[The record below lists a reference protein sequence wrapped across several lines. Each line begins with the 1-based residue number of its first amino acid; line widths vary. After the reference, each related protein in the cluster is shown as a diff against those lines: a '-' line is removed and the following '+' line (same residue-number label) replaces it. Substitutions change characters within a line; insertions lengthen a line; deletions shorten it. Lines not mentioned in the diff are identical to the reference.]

1 MVVARSMPHDERPH
15 TFRRL
20 LMGGPFPRYIAGEAV
35 SMVGTWMQMFAQNWL
50 LTTLTSKAAVL
61 GAVNFAGGLPML
73 LLTMLGGS
81 FADRFDKRRIL
92 FAVLTLQ
99 FSLAALIGWLV
110 ATEQIAIWHIFAVT
124 TLLGIAA
131 AFEVPAV
138 SAFVPE
144 LVGKEDIAAAIAIDR
159 SVFHATRLIGPALGG
174 YLVGKFGLPTAY
186 FANALSFLALIAAI
200 STIRA
205 RARGSAEDEARR
217 QGPIREGL
225 TFVSGDPPTR
235 AMVLLMA
242 ATTVFVSPF
251 LMITMPLYARVELG
265 LGPERM
271 GALMAISGIGS
282 FAGSIG
288 LLSIRS
294 DRRAMFLKAAAT
306 AVALGLASLA
316 AARSFAF
323 AGAAMILMTLGLST
337 SYGTANIIIQ
347 ERAPDPIRG
356 RVSAVAGLAF
366 FGILPFSGLL
376 VSAVADLA
384 GLRAAMWAG
393 AGGYALL
400 CAVLLARHERLGS
413 APVNPGGGSASS
425 QI

>member
-1 MVVARSMPHDERPH
+1 MIVAASMPHDERPNN
-15 TFRRL
+15 FRRL
-20 LMGGPFPRYIAGEAV
+20 LTGGPFARYIAGEAV
-35 SMVGTWMQMFAQNWL
+35 SMVGTWMQLFAQNWL

-61 GAVNFAGGLPML
+61 GAINFAGGLPML

-99 FSLAALIGWLV
+99 FSLAALVGWLV
-110 ATEQIAIWHIFAVT
+110 GTGQIAIWHLFAVT

-144 LVGKEDIAAAIAIDR
+144 LVGKDDIAAALAIDR

-174 YLVGKFGLPTAY
+174 YLVGTFGVPAAY
-186 FANALSFLALIAAI
+186 FANALSFFALMAAI
-200 STIRA
+200 LTIRA
-205 RARGSAEDEARR
+205 RTRGSAEDEALRH
-217 QGPIREGL
+217 GPMREGL
-225 TFVSGDPPTR
+225 TFVRGDPPTR

-242 ATTVFVSPF
+242 TTTVFVSPF

-282 FAGSIG
+282 FAGAVG
-288 LLSIRS
+288 LLSIGKS
-294 DRRAMFLKAAAT
+294 RRGFFLKTAAT
-306 AVALGLASLA
+306 AVAVGLASLA
-316 AARSFAF
+316 AAPSFGF
-323 AGAAMILMTLGLST
+323 AGAALILTTLGLST

-376 VSAVADLA
+376 VSAIADLA
-384 GLRAAMWAG
+384 GLRPTMWAA

-400 CAVLLARHERLGS
+400 CGVLLARDDRLAAS
-413 APVNPGGGSASS
+413 PAQPPRDSTSS